1 MNSPKPAQTTDF
13 FRGISFVL
21 VTTLLWGFLPI
32 ILKIALND
40 FSSGTIAWFR
50 FFFAFIVLYLILS
63 VKGSQP
69 ARFLKKP
76 PLLGIVAG
84 ASLAANYFGMT
95 ESVNLS
101 SPANAAIL
109 IQLAPVILVLV
120 GVAIFKERVNW
131 QQFLGF
137 VIAAI
142 GFSLFYLD
150 QLGSVKNMELY
161 SSATAYIVF
170 AAVVWVLYISC
181 QKILSRDY
189 GAQML
194 NLLVYGV
201 AALVL
206 VAKVQWPEFSGIGWK
221 GWSLLVLLGVNTLL
235 AYGALAEAVKYIPL
249 TVISPV
255 ITLNPLIT
263 LMAML
268 VLPQFSSGAL
278 IPETIGT
285 GGYIG
290 AVIAVTGVVLVLT
303 RK

>member
-1 MNSPKPAQTTDF
+1 M
-13 FRGISFVL
+13 
-21 VTTLLWGFLPI
+21 VTALLWGFLPI
-32 ILKIALND
+32 ILKIALTG
-40 FSSGTIAWFR
+40 FSAGTIACFR
-50 FFFAFIVLYLILS
+50 FFFAFIVLFLILS
-63 VKGSQP
+63 MKGSQP
-69 ARFLKKP
+69 SRFLRKP
-76 PLLGIVAG
+76 PILGIVAG
-84 ASLAANYFGMT
+84 ASLAVNYFGMT

-101 SPANAAIL
+101 SPSNAAIL
-109 IQLAPVILVLV
+109 IQLAPVILVIV
-120 GVAIFKERVNW
+120 GVAFFKERVNW

-137 VIAAI
+137 VVAAV

-150 QLGSVKNMELY
+150 QLGNVKDMELY
-161 SSATAYIVF
+161 SSATIYIVL

-181 QKILSRDY
+181 QKILSRTY

-206 VAKVQWPEFSGIGWK
+206 VAKVQWLEFSGIGWK
-221 GWSLLVLLGVNTLL
+221 GWTLLMVLGVNTLL

-263 LMAML
+263 LSAML
-268 VLPQFSSGAL
+268 VLPQFTDGL
-278 IPETIGT
+278 LVPETIGT

-290 AVIAVTGVVLVLT
+290 AVIAVAGVVLVLA

>member
-1 MNSPKPAQTTDF
+1 M
-13 FRGISFVL
+13 L

-32 ILKIALND
+32 ILKIALNE
-40 FSSGTIAWFR
+40 FSAGTIACFR

-63 VKGSQP
+63 LKGSQP

-84 ASLAANYFGMT
+84 VSLAANYFGMT

-109 IQLAPVILVLV
+109 IQLAPVILVIV
-120 GVAIFKERVNW
+120 GVAFFKERVNW

-137 VIAAI
+137 VIAAV
-142 GFSLFYLD
+142 GFSLFFRD
-150 QLGSVKNMELY
+150 QLGNVKDTELY
-161 SSATAYIVF
+161 SSATIYVVF

-181 QKILSRDY
+181 QKILSRSY
-189 GAQML
+189 SAQML

-206 VAKVQWPEFSGIGWK
+206 VAKVQWPEFSGVGWK
-221 GWSLLVLLGVNTLL
+221 GWTLLVILGINTLL

-268 VLPQFSSGAL
+268 ILPQLSAGAL
-278 IPETIGT
+278 TPEIIGA
-285 GGYIG
+285 GGYFG
-290 AVIAVTGVVLVLT
+290 AVIAVTGVVLVLA

>member
-1 MNSPKPAQTTDF
+1 LNAPKSEQTTDY

-21 VTTLLWGFLPI
+21 ATTLLWGFLPI

-40 FSSGTIAWFR
+40 FSAGTIACFR
-50 FFFAFIVLYLILS
+50 FFFAFIVLFLILS
-63 VKGSQP
+63 IKGSKP
-69 ARFLKKP
+69 SRFLKKP
-76 PLLGIVAG
+76 PLLGILAG
-84 ASLAANYFGMT
+84 ASLAANYFWMT

-101 SPANAAIL
+101 SPSNAAIL
-109 IQLAPVILVLV
+109 IQLAPVILVIV
-120 GVAIFKERVNW
+120 GVAFFKERVNW

-142 GFSLFYLD
+142 GFSVFYLD
-150 QLGSVKNMELY
+150 QMGNVKDLELY
-161 SSATAYIVF
+161 SSSTVYIVF
-170 AAVVWVLYISC
+170 AAVVWVLYICC
-181 QKILSRDY
+181 QKILSRNY
-189 GAQML
+189 SAQML

-201 AALVL
+201 AAMVL
-206 VAKVQWPEFSGIGWK
+206 VGKVQWSEFSGIGWQ
-221 GWSLLVLLGVNTLL
+221 GWVLLVVLGINTLL

-263 LMAML
+263 LTAML
-268 VLPQFSSGAL
+268 VLPQFTAGIL
-278 IPETIGT
+278 VPETIGT

-290 AVIAVTGVVLVLT
+290 AIIAVTGVVLVLT

>member
-1 MNSPKPAQTTDF
+1 LNSKRTEQTTDYL
-13 FRGISFVL
+13 RGISFVL

-32 ILKIALND
+32 ILKIALNE
-40 FSSGTIAWFR
+40 FSAGTIACFR

-63 VKGSQP
+63 LKGSKP
-69 ARFLKKP
+69 SRFLKKP

-109 IQLAPVILVLV
+109 IQLAPVILVIV
-120 GVAIFKERVNW
+120 GVAFFKERVNW
-131 QQFLGF
+131 QRFLGF
-137 VIAAI
+137 VIAAV
-142 GFSLFYLD
+142 GFSLFFRD
-150 QLGSVKNMELY
+150 QLGNVKDTELY
-161 SSATAYIVF
+161 SSATIYVVF

-181 QKILSRDY
+181 QKILSRSY
-189 GAQML
+189 SAQML

-206 VAKVQWPEFSGIGWK
+206 VAKVQWLEFSGVGWK
-221 GWSLLVLLGVNTLL
+221 GWTLLVILGINTLL

-268 VLPQFSSGAL
+268 VLPQLSAGAL
-278 IPETIGT
+278 TPEIIGA

-290 AVIAVTGVVLVLT
+290 AVIAVTGVVLVLA

>member
-1 MNSPKPAQTTDF
+1 M
-13 FRGISFVL
+13 
-21 VTTLLWGFLPI
+21 VTALLWGFLPI
-32 ILKIALND
+32 ILKIALNQ
-40 FSSGTIAWFR
+40 FSAGTIACFR

-69 ARFLKKP
+69 SRFLKKP
-76 PLLGIVAG
+76 PLLGILAG
-84 ASLAANYFGMT
+84 TSLAANYFGMT

-101 SPANAAIL
+101 SPSNAAIL
-109 IQLAPVILVLV
+109 IQLAPVILVIV
-120 GVAIFKERVNW
+120 GVTFFKERVNW

-137 VIAAI
+137 VIAAL
-142 GFSLFYLD
+142 GFSLFYFD
-150 QLGSVKNMELY
+150 QLGNAKDIELY

-181 QKILSRDY
+181 QKVLSRTY
-189 GAQML
+189 SAQML

-201 AALVL
+201 AALAL
-206 VAKVQWPEFSGIGWK
+206 VSKVQWTEFSGIGWH
-221 GWSLLVLLGVNTLL
+221 GWTLLVVLGVNTLF

-263 LMAML
+263 LSAML
-268 VLPQFSSGAL
+268 VLPQFTDGL
-278 IPETIGT
+278 LVPETIGT

-290 AVIAVTGVVLVLT
+290 AVIAVTGVVLVLA
-303 RK
+303 KK

>member
-1 MNSPKPAQTTDF
+1 M
-13 FRGISFVL
+13 
-21 VTTLLWGFLPI
+21 VTALLWGFLPI
-32 ILKIALND
+32 ILKIALTG
-40 FSSGTIAWFR
+40 FSAGTIACFR
-50 FFFAFIVLYLILS
+50 FFFAFIVLFLILS
-63 VKGSQP
+63 INGSQP
-69 ARFLKKP
+69 SRFLRKP

-84 ASLAANYFGMT
+84 ASLAVNYFGMT

-101 SPANAAIL
+101 SPSNAAIL
-109 IQLAPVILVLV
+109 IQLAPVILVIV
-120 GVAIFKERVNW
+120 GVVFFKERVNW

-137 VIAAI
+137 AIAAV

-150 QLGSVKNMELY
+150 QLGNVKDMELY
-161 SSATAYIVF
+161 SSSTIYIVL

-181 QKILSRDY
+181 QKVLSRTY

-206 VAKVQWPEFSGIGWK
+206 VAKVKWPEFSGIGWK
-221 GWSLLVLLGVNTLL
+221 GWTLLMVLGINTLL

-263 LMAML
+263 LSAML
-268 VLPQFSSGAL
+268 VLPQFTDGL
-278 IPETIGT
+278 LVPETIGT

-290 AVIAVTGVVLVLT
+290 AVIAVAGVVLVLA

>member
-1 MNSPKPAQTTDF
+1 M
-13 FRGISFVL
+13 L

-40 FSSGTIAWFR
+40 FSAGTIACFR
-50 FFFAFIVLYLILS
+50 FFFAFIVLYFILS
-63 VKGSQP
+63 IKGFKPS
-69 ARFLKKP
+69 RFLQKP

-101 SPANAAIL
+101 SPSNAAIL
-109 IQLAPVILVLV
+109 IQLAPVILVIV
-120 GVAIFKERVNW
+120 GVTFFKERVNW

-137 VIAAI
+137 VIAAV

-150 QLGSVKNMELY
+150 QLGNVKDMEIY
-161 SSATAYIVF
+161 SSSTVYIVF

-181 QKILSRDY
+181 QKILSRNY
-189 GAQML
+189 SAQML

-206 VAKVQWPEFSGIGWK
+206 VAKVQWSEFLGIGWK
-221 GWSLLVLLGVNTLL
+221 GWLLLAVLGVNTLL

-263 LMAML
+263 LSAML
-268 VLPQFSSGAL
+268 VIPQLSGGIL

-290 AVIAVTGVVLVLT
+290 AVIAVTGVVLVLA

>member
-1 MNSPKPAQTTDF
+1 M
-13 FRGISFVL
+13 L

-40 FSSGTIAWFR
+40 FSAGTIACFR
-50 FFFAFIVLYLILS
+50 FFFAFIVLYFILS
-63 VKGSQP
+63 IKGSQP
-69 ARFLKKP
+69 SRFLQKP
-76 PLLGIVAG
+76 PMLGILAG
-84 ASLAANYFGMT
+84 VSLAANYFGMT

-109 IQLAPVILVLV
+109 IQLAPVILVFV
-120 GVAIFKERVNW
+120 GVAFFKERLNW
-131 QQFLGF
+131 QQILGF
-137 VIAAI
+137 VIAAV

-150 QLGSVKNMELY
+150 QLGHVKNMELY
-161 SSATAYIVF
+161 SSATIYIVF

-181 QKILSRDY
+181 QKILSRNY
-189 GAQML
+189 SAQML

-206 VAKVQWPEFSGIGWK
+206 IAKVQWSEFSGIGWK
-221 GWSLLVLLGVNTLL
+221 EWTLLVVLGVNTLL
-235 AYGALAEAVKYIPL
+235 AYGALAEAVKHIPL

-263 LMAML
+263 LTAML
-268 VLPQFSSGAL
+268 VLPQFSGGTL
-278 IPETIGT
+278 IPEAIGT
-285 GGYIG
+285 EGYIG
-290 AVIAVTGVVLVLT
+290 AVIAVTGVVLVLA

>member
-1 MNSPKPAQTTDF
+1 M
-13 FRGISFVL
+13 

-32 ILKIALND
+32 ILKIALNQ
-40 FSSGTIAWFR
+40 FSAGTIACFR

-69 ARFLKKP
+69 SGFLKKP
-76 PLLGIVAG
+76 PLLGILAG

-101 SPANAAIL
+101 SPSNAAVL
-109 IQLAPVILVLV
+109 IQLAPVILVIV
-120 GVAIFKERVNW
+120 GVAFFKERVKW
-131 QQFLGF
+131 EQFSGF
-137 VIAAI
+137 VIAAL
-142 GFSLFYLD
+142 GFSLFYID
-150 QLGSVKNMELY
+150 QLGNVKDIELY
-161 SSATAYIVF
+161 SSATVYIVF

-181 QKILSRDY
+181 QKILSRSY
-189 GAQML
+189 SAQML

-201 AALVL
+201 AALAL
-206 VAKVQWPEFSGIGWK
+206 VAKVQWTEFSGIGWQ
-221 GWSLLVLLGVNTLL
+221 GWTLLVVLGINTLL

-263 LMAML
+263 LSAML
-268 VLPQFSSGAL
+268 VLPQFTAGIL
-278 IPETIGT
+278 VPETIGT

-290 AVIAVTGVVLVLT
+290 AVIAVTGVVLVLA

>member
-1 MNSPKPAQTTDF
+1 M
-13 FRGISFVL
+13 L

-32 ILKIALND
+32 ILKIALRE
-40 FSSGTIAWFR
+40 FSAGTIACFR
-50 FFFAFIVLYLILS
+50 FFFAFVVLYLILS
-63 VKGSQP
+63 LKGSRP
-69 ARFLKKP
+69 ARFLQKP
-76 PLLGIVAG
+76 PLLGILAG
-84 ASLAANYFGMT
+84 AALAANYFGMT

-120 GVAIFKERVNW
+120 GVTFFKERVNW
-131 QQFLGF
+131 QQLLGF
-137 VIAAI
+137 IIAAL

-150 QLGSVKNMELY
+150 QLGNVKDTELY
-161 SSATAYIVF
+161 SSSTVYIVF

-181 QKILSRDY
+181 QKILSRSY
-189 GAQML
+189 SAQML

-206 VAKVQWPEFSGIGWK
+206 VAKVQWSEFSGIGWR
-221 GWSLLVLLGVNTLL
+221 GGTLLVVLGVNTLL

-263 LMAML
+263 LTAML
-268 VLPQFSSGAL
+268 VLPQFSGGLL
-278 IPETIGT
+278 IPETIET
-285 GGYIG
+285 GGYVG
-290 AVIAVTGVVLVLT
+290 AIIAVTGVVLVLV